1 MAWNGGFTGV
11 GFTRE
16 EFNKYLKTKPKPAYS
31 RIVIHNTDA
40 PYIKPPVIPAQR
52 VQNIA
57 VHYKNMGWS
66 GGPDFFAFY
75 NDRVYLGSPMGKS
88 VGCKGWNGNSFHI
101 EAEGKYTKASGHD
114 PLEGDGG
121 KTWDTMAWVCAELL
135 AWMGWEANHN
145 TIKFHKEGLTTHD
158 CPGHLVTKIWF
169 IPKVKAAMTG
179 NPFYPEKLTSTE
191 KLGVKPTPVKRER
204 STIRKGSSGGD
215 VPVLQLALRA
225 TGVYIL
231 ADGDFGPKTE
241 ALVKAFQKAQGL
253 VADGIVGP
261 KTWTALDKAVKKP
274 DVAPTAPEPKPI
286 PEPTPEPKPAP
297 EPPVVVG
304 TKREPIADMHM
315 SKKGLDLLKHFEGL
329 RLAPYD
335 DNGSLAIGYGHSN
348 RSRKPPIV
356 TESLR
361 ISAAE
366 ASDIL
371 ASDLLDYENRVKQ
384 SIAVPLKQGEFD
396 ALVSLAYNWGPG
408 NLDRSEL
415 KQLVNAGRYEE
426 AEAEIRTILPSSD
439 KKYYAGIKRRR
450 GKEADLFG
458 SEVT

>member
-11 GFTRE
+11 GYTRE
-16 EFNKYLKTKPKPAYS
+16 EFRAYLKTKPKPPYF

-40 PYIKPPVIPAQR
+40 PYIRPPVIPAQR
-52 VQNIA
+52 VKNIS

-75 NDRVYLGSPMGKS
+75 DNRVYLGSPMGKS

-121 KTWDTMAWVCAELL
+121 KTWDTMAWAVAELCL
-135 AWMGWEANHN
+135 WMGWEADHN
-145 TIKFHKEGLTTHD
+145 TIKLHKEGLTTHD

-169 IPKVKAAMTG
+169 IPKVKAVMTG

-191 KLGVKPTPVKRER
+191 KLGTKPPVKRER
-204 STIRKGSSGGD
+204 TTIRKGSTGGD

-231 ADGDFGPKTE
+231 ADGHFGPKTE
-241 ALVKAFQKAQGL
+241 ALVKAFQKAHGL
-253 VADGIVGP
+253 VEDGVVGP
-261 KTWTALDKAVKKP
+261 KTWAALDKAPKKP
-274 DVAPTAPEPKPI
+274 QDAPIALEPKPTL
-286 PEPTPEPKPAP
+286 PPTPEPKPAP
-297 EPPVVVG
+297 EPPVASG
-304 TKREPIADMHM
+304 TKREPIGDMHM
-315 SKKGLDLLKHFEGL
+315 SQKGLDLLKHFEGL

-348 RSRKPPIV
+348 RSRKPPLV
-356 TESLR
+356 TSDLR
-361 ISAAE
+361 ITEAE
-366 ASDIL
+366 AIKIL
-371 ASDLLDYENRVKQ
+371 ASDLVDYENRVKQ
-384 SIAVPLKQGEFD
+384 SITVPLKQGEFD

-408 NLDRSEL
+408 NLDRSNL
-415 KQLVNAGRYEE
+415 KALVNAGKY
-426 AEAEIRTILPSSD
+426 AEAAFEITTILPTPD

-450 GKEADLFG
+450 GKESDLFA
-458 SEVT
+458 SE